1 MRNASWTGWGLDMG
15 FSELSTDPGFQ
26 AARPRR
32 LSNFYSFQS
41 HHWEEW
47 KFIVFIIHQHL
58 WWTTDRPPLKSRPPC
73 QKCSLHISM
82 KNPISRA
89 TPFFLTCKEQRY
101 LALAPSCDTSR
112 YYIASQMSGPLT
124 NHLSELLT
132 AVPVRP
138 RFFCCMP
145 PHHHQSM
152 WRQAVH
158 EGGVCPG
165 FTPACQ
171 PCQFTCCVFGQLTK
185 G

>member
-1 MRNASWTGWGLDMG
+1 MQAERDGAWIWDSQSSPQTQASKQQGPEDYLTFIHFSLITERNENSYTNTSD
-15 FSELSTDPGFQ
+15 EQQIDPLSSQDHLVKNVP
-26 AARPRR
+26 
-32 LSNFYSFQS
+32 
-41 HHWEEW
+41 
-47 KFIVFIIHQHL
+47 FIFP
-58 WWTTDRPPLKSRPPC
+58 W
-73 QKCSLHISM
+73 
-82 KNPISRA
+82 NPISRA

-101 LALAPSCDTSR
+101 LALAPSCETSR
-112 YYIASQMSGPLT
+112 YYITSQMSGPLT

-171 PCQFTCCVFGQLTK
+171 QRQFPCCVFG
-185 G
+185 